1 LNHKGFMK
9 NTSLSTSPFSNRKTI
24 SECKNLMHFANF
36 SARHLCGFVC
46 ARRREQINVDL
57 LPGAPRAHFQIA
69 WQQQSKVRHNKG
81 ECAIRSLSR
90 ALPETLR
97 VHNYSYS
104 SQLCGVGGT
113 DLCIKART
121 LTARNAIS

>member
-1 LNHKGFMK
+1 MK
-9 NTSLSTSPFSNRKTI
+9 STCLSTSPFSNRKTI

-46 ARRREQINVDL
+46 ARRREEIHVDL

-81 ECAIRSLSR
+81 ECAIRSR
-90 ALPETLR
+90 AARNFARAQLFLFL
-97 VHNYSYS
+97 

-121 LTARNAIS
+121 LTAQRY